1 MTPAEFWNLAEL
13 VRRRSGLVLTPDKIR
28 FAESKLAPILSRFG
42 FRKSAELHEEL
53 AHPREELAQAVAEAM
68 TVNDSSFF
76 RDRVPFDHFRDA
88 ILPRLIEARAQQ
100 RRLRIWCS
108 AIANGQEAYSLA
120 MMLDE
125 AGLTA
130 DDWKIE
136 LIATDFSAEAVARA
150 RAGVYSQYEVQRG
163 LPIQL
168 LVKYFTQEGENW
180 RVIDRLR
187 HAITFRTFNLLD
199 HFGWLG
205 MLDVVFCRNV
215 LMYFDEHTKAD
226 VVHKI
231 SDALAADGFLVLGDT
246 VGSVKLKPFFE
257 QSQTR
262 GIYVRPRAAGAKP
275 ARAAAELSRSL

>member
-1 MTPAEFWNLAEL
+1 MSPAEFLNLADL
-13 VRRRSGLVLTPDKIR
+13 VRRRSGLMLTPDKIR

-42 FRKSAELHEEL
+42 FRESAQLYAEL
-53 AHPREELAQAVAEAM
+53 AHPREEIAQAVAEAM
-68 TVNDSSFF
+68 TVNDSAFF
-76 RDRVPFDHFRDA
+76 RDRIPFEHFREA
-88 ILPRLIEARAQQ
+88 MLPRLVKTREAQKRI
-100 RRLRIWCS
+100 RIWCS
-108 AIANGQEAYSLA
+108 AAANGQEAYSLA
-120 MMLDE
+120 MLLDD
-125 AGLTA
+125 AGLA
-130 DDWKIE
+130 AKDWKIE
-136 LIATDFSAEAVARA
+136 FIATDFSAEAIARA

-187 HAITFRTFNLLD
+187 HMITFRAFNLLD

-226 VVHKI
+226 IVRKI
-231 SDALAADGFLVLGDT
+231 ADVLAMDGFLVLGDT

-257 QSQTR
+257 QSETR
-262 GIYVRPRAAGAKP
+262 WIYTRPRAAGAKP
-275 ARAAAELSRSL
+275 ARAAAGFSRSL